1 MRKRHDF
8 RRFEARVARL
18 VLARLAL
25 ALGGALTFGCGE
37 AHLGSNVL
45 WSDDF
50 ESGDL
55 SAWTAN
61 DEGDTRANEG
71 SAVEVTSEVA
81 RRGRYA
87 LRLRANTEGVSGGGA
102 AAQKRF
108 AAPEPAYY
116 SAWFY
121 VPEDIQNR
129 TSSWNIM
136 AFDSIDPLD
145 PEEPEKVWSGI
156 HLNLRRLPN
165 GELALLVF
173 HNDRAYL
180 QAPLAAP
187 AATAQLRK
195 WFHLEAR
202 FALSTEDGEIA
213 VWLDGEPVY
222 RFTGRPTG
230 VGSVLQFSVS
240 HSGRRLEPVVSELF
254 VDDVMVSRD
263 RVTPHGEL

>member
-1 MRKRHDF
+1 MRKRYDL
-8 RRFEARVARL
+8 RRFEARATRL
-18 VLARLAL
+18 VLA
-25 ALGGALTFGCGE
+25 LGGVLTFGCGE

-61 DEGDTRANEG
+61 DEGGSSASEG

-87 LRLRANTEGVSGGGA
+87 LRLRANTDGVSGGGA
-102 AAQKRF
+102 AAQRRF
-108 AAPEPAYY
+108 PTPEPAYY

-121 VPEDIQNR
+121 VPEDTQNR

-187 AATAQLRK
+187 AATAQLRR

-202 FALSTEDGEIA
+202 FVLSSEDGEIA
-213 VWLDGEPVY
+213 VWLDGAPVY
-222 RFTGRPTG
+222 HFTGRPTG

-254 VDDVMVSRD
+254 VDDVVVSRD
-263 RVTPHGEL
+263 RVTPQGEL